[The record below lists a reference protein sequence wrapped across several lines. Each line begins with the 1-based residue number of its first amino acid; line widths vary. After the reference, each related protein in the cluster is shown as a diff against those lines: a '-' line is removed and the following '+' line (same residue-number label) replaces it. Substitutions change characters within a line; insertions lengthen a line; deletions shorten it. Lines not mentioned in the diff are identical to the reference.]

1 MAKPH
6 EVIMPALGMAQ
17 ETGILVRWLVE
28 PGAAVTKGS
37 PLIEVETDKAVQEVE
52 AQADGFLSDL
62 RAGAGDEVPVG
73 EVIGLIV
80 AAAGDVTEGSGA
92 AEAEAEAGP
101 EEEAK
106 AEPAGASNATSNAAA
121 PNTQEETSVSTKSDT
136 NIKSAHNDAI
146 HPLDPSGRILASPKL
161 RRMADDAGLD
171 LALLVAHGHPQPY
184 HAADLDLLR
193 QLTQAAAEDLAADL
207 AAGPATGPAT
217 GPAAGAPSGPAL
229 GHISAR
235 VPAAPCDGF
244 LARMR
249 EDAGLDLAP
258 MALWASFAASA
269 LRAAT
274 APESPLVVT
283 AAVLG
288 PEGFAPTTALSN
300 PDLARLSVQPEAPEG
315 ATPSLILRDLTA
327 SALTGLRPAGG
338 LAAPALTL
346 ARDRNGGSNGG
357 SDGDSLL
364 VALDYA
370 ADQLDED
377 AALAVITGLAA
388 RLADPLTYL
397 V

>member
-28 PGAAVTKGS
+28 AGAAVTKGS

-80 AAAGDVTEGSGA
+80 TAAGDVTEGSGA
-92 AEAEAEAGP
+92 AEVGPEAGP
-101 EEEAK
+101 EAEAK
-106 AEPAGASNATSNAAA
+106 AEPAAASNAAA
-121 PNTQEETSVSTKSDT
+121 PDAQEETPVRGKSDT

-146 HPLDPSGRILASPKL
+146 RPLDPSGRILASPKL
-161 RRMADDAGLD
+161 RRMAEEAGLD

-207 AAGPATGPAT
+207 AAGPAAGPGT
-217 GPAAGAPSGPAL
+217 GPAAGATSGPAL
-229 GHISAR
+229 GHVAAR
-235 VPAAPCDGF
+235 VPAAPCDSF

-249 EDAGLDLAP
+249 EDAGLDLSP

-274 APESPLVVT
+274 APEGPLVVT

-288 PEGFAPTTALSN
+288 PDGFAPTTALSN

-315 ATPSLILRDLTA
+315 ATPNLILRDLTA
-327 SALTGLRPAGG
+327 SALTVLRSAGG

-346 ARDRNGGSNGG
+346 ARDSNGGSNSDSN

-364 VALDYA
+364 VALDYS

>member
-1 MAKPH
+1 
-6 EVIMPALGMAQ
+6 
-17 ETGILVRWLVE
+17 
-28 PGAAVTKGS
+28 
-37 PLIEVETDKAVQEVE
+37 
-52 AQADGFLSDL
+52 
-62 RAGAGDEVPVG
+62 
-73 EVIGLIV
+73 
-80 AAAGDVTEGSGA
+80 
-92 AEAEAEAGP
+92 
-101 EEEAK
+101 
-106 AEPAGASNATSNAAA
+106 
-121 PNTQEETSVSTKSDT
+121 
-136 NIKSAHNDAI
+136 
-146 HPLDPSGRILASPKL
+146 
-161 RRMADDAGLD
+161 MADEAGLD

-193 QLTQAAAEDLAADL
+193 QLTEASAQEQASDL
-207 AAGPATGPAT
+207 AAGPATGPA
-217 GPAAGAPSGPAL
+217 AGATSGPAL

-274 APESPLVVT
+274 APEGPLVVT

-346 ARDRNGGSNGG
+346 ARDRNG
-357 SDGDSLL
+357 DSLL

>member
-80 AAAGDVTEGSGA
+80 AAAGDVTDGSVA
-92 AEAEAEAGP
+92 AEVEV
-101 EEEAK
+101 EAK
-106 AEPAGASNATSNAAA
+106 AEPATAANAASQ
-121 PNTQEETSVSTKSDT
+121 NTQEETSVSNQIDT
-136 NIKSAHNDAI
+136 NIKSAYNDAI
-146 HPLDPSGRILASPKL
+146 RSLDPSGRILASPKL
-161 RRMADDAGLD
+161 RRMADEAGLD

-193 QLTQAAAEDLAADL
+193 QLTQAAAEDLAA
-207 AAGPATGPAT
+207 GPATGPAT
-217 GPAAGAPSGPAL
+217 GPAAGATSGPAL

-258 MALWASFAASA
+258 TALWASFAASA

-274 APESPLVVT
+274 APEGPLVVT

-288 PEGFAPTTALSN
+288 AEGFAPTMALSN

-327 SALTGLRPAGG
+327 SALTGLRPAGS

-346 ARDRNGGSNGG
+346 ARDRNGD

>member
-80 AAAGDVTEGSGA
+80 AAAGDVTEGSEA
-92 AEAEAEAGP
+92 AEVE
-101 EEEAK
+101 
-106 AEPAGASNATSNAAA
+106 AEPAAATNAAA
-121 PNTQEETSVSTKSDT
+121 QNAQEETHVSAKSDT
-136 NIKSAHNDAI
+136 NIKSAHQDAI
-146 HPLDPSGRILASPKL
+146 RPLDPSGRILASPKL
-161 RRMADDAGLD
+161 RRMADEAGLD

-193 QLTQAAAEDLAADL
+193 QLTQAAAEDLAA
-207 AAGPATGPAT
+207 TPAT
-217 GPAAGAPSGPAL
+217 GPAAGATSGPAL

-346 ARDRNGGSNGG
+346 ARDRNGGSNG
-357 SDGDSLL
+357 DSLL

>member
-80 AAAGDVTEGSGA
+80 AAAGDVTEGSEA
-92 AEAEAEAGP
+92 AEVE
-101 EEEAK
+101 
-106 AEPAGASNATSNAAA
+106 AEPAAVTNAAA
-121 PNTQEETSVSTKSDT
+121 QNTQEETHVSAKSDT

-146 HPLDPSGRILASPKL
+146 RPLDPSGRILASPKL

-207 AAGPATGPAT
+207 AAGPATGPA
-217 GPAAGAPSGPAL
+217 AGATSGPAL

-244 LARMR
+244 LVRMR

-258 MALWASFAASA
+258 MALWVSFAASA

-274 APESPLVVT
+274 APEGPLVVT

-288 PEGFAPTTALSN
+288 PEGFAPTTTLSN

-338 LAAPALTL
+338 LAAPMLTL
-346 ARDRNGGSNGG
+346 ARDSIGDRNGGSN

-370 ADQLDED
+370 VDQLDED

>member
-80 AAAGDVTEGSGA
+80 AAAGDVTDGSGA
-92 AEAEAEAGP
+92 AEVEV
-101 EEEAK
+101 EAK
-106 AEPAGASNATSNAAA
+106 AEPASAANAASQ
-121 PNTQEETSVSTKSDT
+121 NTQEETSVSVQIDT

-161 RRMADDAGLD
+161 RRMADEAGLD

-193 QLTQAAAEDLAADL
+193 QLTEASAQEQAADL
-207 AAGPATGPAT
+207 AAASATGLAA
-217 GPAAGAPSGPAL
+217 GPAAGATSGPAL

-258 MALWASFAASA
+258 TALWASFAASA

-274 APESPLVVT
+274 APEGPLVVT

-288 PEGFAPTTALSN
+288 AEGFAPTTALSN

-346 ARDRNGGSNGG
+346 ARDRNG
-357 SDGDSLL
+357 DSLL

>member
-28 PGAAVTKGS
+28 AGAAVTKGS

-73 EVIGLIV
+73 QVIGLIV

-92 AEAEAEAGP
+92 AEAGVEAGP

-106 AEPAGASNATSNAAA
+106 AEPAAASNAAA
-121 PNTQEETSVSTKSDT
+121 PDVQEETPVAANGEK
-136 NIKSAHNDAI
+136 NIKRTHNDAI
-146 HPLDPSGRILASPKL
+146 RPLDPSGRILASPKL

-193 QLTQAAAEDLAADL
+193 QLTEAAAEDLAAASATASAAGL
-207 AAGPATGPAT
+207 AAGAT
-217 GPAAGAPSGPAL
+217 SGPAL

-258 MALWASFAASA
+258 TALWASFAASA

-274 APESPLVVT
+274 APEGPLVVT

-288 PEGFAPTTALSN
+288 AEGFAPTTALSN

-346 ARDRNGGSNGG
+346 ARDRNGGSN

-364 VALDYA
+364 VALDYG

>member
-73 EVIGLIV
+73 QVIGLIV
-80 AAAGDVTEGSGA
+80 AAAGDVTDGSGA
-92 AEAEAEAGP
+92 AEVEV
-101 EEEAK
+101 EAK
-106 AEPAGASNATSNAAA
+106 AEPASAANAASQ
-121 PNTQEETSVSTKSDT
+121 NTQEETSVPAQIDT

-146 HPLDPSGRILASPKL
+146 RPLDPSGRILASPKL
-161 RRMADDAGLD
+161 RRMADEAGLD

-193 QLTQAAAEDLAADL
+193 QLTEASAQEQAADL
-207 AAGPATGPAT
+207 AAASATGLAA
-217 GPAAGAPSGPAL
+217 GPAAGATIGPAL

-258 MALWASFAASA
+258 TALWASFAASA

-288 PEGFAPTTALSN
+288 AEGFAPTMALSN

-327 SALTGLRPAGG
+327 SSLTGLRPAGG

-346 ARDRNGGSNGG
+346 ARDRN
-357 SDGDSLL
+357 GDSLL

>member
-92 AEAEAEAGP
+92 AEAEAEA
-101 EEEAK
+101 
-106 AEPAGASNATSNAAA
+106 EPATATNAAA

-207 AAGPATGPAT
+207 AAGPATGPA
-217 GPAAGAPSGPAL
+217 AGATSGPAL

-258 MALWASFAASA
+258 MALWVSFAASA

-274 APESPLVVT
+274 APEGPLVVT

-288 PEGFAPTTALSN
+288 PEGFAPTTTLSN

-315 ATPSLILRDLTA
+315 ATPNLILRDLTA
-327 SALTGLRPAGG
+327 SALTVLRSAGG

-346 ARDRNGGSNGG
+346 ARDSNGGSN

-364 VALDYA
+364 VALDYS

>member
-92 AEAEAEAGP
+92 AEAVPEVGP
-101 EEEAK
+101 EEEAEAK
-106 AEPAGASNATSNAAA
+106 AASNAAA
-121 PNTQEETSVSTKSDT
+121 PDAQEETPVSGQSDA

-146 HPLDPSGRILASPKL
+146 HPLAPSGRILASPKL

-193 QLTQAAAEDLAADL
+193 QLTQAAAEDLAAGPSSGPSS
-207 AAGPATGPAT
+207 GPATS
-217 GPAAGAPSGPAL
+217 PAAGATSGPAL

-315 ATPSLILRDLTA
+315 ASPSLILRDLTA

-346 ARDRNGGSNGG
+346 ARDRNGGSN
-357 SDGDSLL
+357 SDSGSLL
-364 VALDYA
+364 VALDYS

-377 AALAVITGLAA
+377 AALALITGLAA

>member
-92 AEAEAEAGP
+92 AEAEAE
-101 EEEAK
+101 
-106 AEPAGASNATSNAAA
+106 PATATNAAA

-207 AAGPATGPAT
+207 AAGPATGPA
-217 GPAAGAPSGPAL
+217 AGATSGPAL

-258 MALWASFAASA
+258 TALWASFAASA

-327 SALTGLRPAGG
+327 SALTGLRSAGG

-346 ARDRNGGSNGG
+346 ARDRN
-357 SDGDSLL
+357 GDSLL

>member
-92 AEAEAEAGP
+92 AEAEAEA
-101 EEEAK
+101 E
-106 AEPAGASNATSNAAA
+106 AEPATATNAAA

-146 HPLDPSGRILASPKL
+146 RPLDPSGRILASPKL

-207 AAGPATGPAT
+207 AAGPATGPA
-217 GPAAGAPSGPAL
+217 AGATSGPAL

-346 ARDRNGGSNGG
+346 ARDRNGGSNG
-357 SDGDSLL
+357 DGDSLL

>member
-1 MAKPH
+1 
-6 EVIMPALGMAQ
+6 MPALGMAQ

-92 AEAEAEAGP
+92 AEAVPEVGP
-101 EEEAK
+101 EEEAEAK
-106 AEPAGASNATSNAAA
+106 AASNAAA
-121 PNTQEETSVSTKSDT
+121 PDAQEETPVSGQSDA
-136 NIKSAHNDAI
+136 NIKSTHNMAVA
-146 HPLDPSGRILASPKL
+146 PLAPSGRILASPKL

-193 QLTQAAAEDLAADL
+193 QLTQAAAEDLAAGPSSGPSS
-207 AAGPATGPAT
+207 GPATS
-217 GPAAGAPSGPAL
+217 PAAGATSGPAL

-274 APESPLVVT
+274 APEGPLVVT

-315 ATPSLILRDLTA
+315 ASPSLILRDLTA

-346 ARDRNGGSNGG
+346 ARDRNGGSN
-357 SDGDSLL
+357 SDSGSLL

>member
-80 AAAGDVTEGSGA
+80 AAAGDVTDGSVA
-92 AEAEAEAGP
+92 AEVEV
-101 EEEAK
+101 EAK
-106 AEPAGASNATSNAAA
+106 AEPATAANAASQ
-121 PNTQEETSVSTKSDT
+121 NTQEETSVSNKIDT
-136 NIKSAHNDAI
+136 NIKYTHNDAI
-146 HPLDPSGRILASPKL
+146 RPLDPSGRILASPKL
-161 RRMADDAGLD
+161 RRMADEAGLD

-193 QLTQAAAEDLAADL
+193 QLTEASAQEQAADL
-207 AAGPATGPAT
+207 AAGPATGPA
-217 GPAAGAPSGPAL
+217 AGATSGPAL

-258 MALWASFAASA
+258 TALWASFAASA

-274 APESPLVVT
+274 APEGPLVVT

-288 PEGFAPTTALSN
+288 AEGFAPTTALSN

-315 ATPSLILRDLTA
+315 ATPNLILRDLTA
-327 SALTGLRPAGG
+327 SALTGLRPAGS

-346 ARDRNGGSNGG
+346 ARDRN
-357 SDGDSLL
+357 GDSLL

>member
-1 MAKPH
+1 MPLD
-6 EVIMPALGMAQ
+6 VIMPALGMAQ

-80 AAAGDVTEGSGA
+80 AAAGDVTEGSEA
-92 AEAEAEAGP
+92 AEVE
-101 EEEAK
+101 
-106 AEPAGASNATSNAAA
+106 AEPAAATNAAA
-121 PNTQEETSVSTKSDT
+121 QNAQEETHVSAKSDT
-136 NIKSAHNDAI
+136 NIKSAHQDAI
-146 HPLDPSGRILASPKL
+146 RPLDPSGRILASPKL
-161 RRMADDAGLD
+161 RRMADEAGLD

-193 QLTQAAAEDLAADL
+193 QLTQAAAEDLAA
-207 AAGPATGPAT
+207 TPAT
-217 GPAAGAPSGPAL
+217 GPAAGATSGPAL

-258 MALWASFAASA
+258 MALWVSFAASA

-274 APESPLVVT
+274 APEGPLVVT

-288 PEGFAPTTALSN
+288 PEGFAPTTTLSN

-338 LAAPALTL
+338 LAAPMLTL
-346 ARDRNGGSNGG
+346 ARDSIGDRNGGSN

-370 ADQLDED
+370 VDQLDED

>member
-106 AEPAGASNATSNAAA
+106 AEPAAASNATSNAAA
-121 PNTQEETSVSTKSDT
+121 PNTQEETPVAAKSDT

-146 HPLDPSGRILASPKL
+146 RPLDPSGRILASPKL

-193 QLTQAAAEDLAADL
+193 QLTQAAAEDLAADQ
-207 AAGPATGPAT
+207 AAGPAA
-217 GPAAGAPSGPAL
+217 GPAAGATSGPAL

-338 LAAPALTL
+338 LAAPMLTL
-346 ARDRNGGSNGG
+346 ARDSIGDRNGGSN

-370 ADQLDED
+370 VDQLDED